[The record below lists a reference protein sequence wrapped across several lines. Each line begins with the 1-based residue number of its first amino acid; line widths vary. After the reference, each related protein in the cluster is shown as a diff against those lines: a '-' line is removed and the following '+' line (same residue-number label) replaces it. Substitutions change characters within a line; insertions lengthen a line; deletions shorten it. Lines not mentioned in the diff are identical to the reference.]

1 MTSCTADR
9 RRRRRGLSALP
20 LSALALALLAP
31 AAHADL
37 ADEMAKMRSAPSR
50 DVPLY
55 TMQAGVAA
63 FAEGQ
68 RGQAADLFDTALTGI
83 ESMYAN
89 TENATRA
96 RSLWYEEGAKEF
108 KGEPYERAMAY
119 YYRGLLYLGAGDYEN
134 ARASFRGG
142 LLQDAFAEEQQ
153 FRSDFAMLMVL
164 EGWANQLNGDAALA
178 REAYDEAGKLRPKW
192 HKPAADANVLV
203 VAELAGSPRKLGDGI
218 GNSEIVYRRPKRT
231 PERHA
236 VLTVNGKPLALEL
249 VEDVYFQAATRGG
262 RPIDRVI
269 EGKASF
275 ASTSGEVGSVLAG
288 VASEGSLIAAANGGG
303 GGRALGA
310 VAAIGAISSILS
322 ANVKP
327 RADVRYWA
335 NLPETLH
342 VAALRLDGDPGAV
355 KVDLTDENG
364 QPVASSSLRI
374 QTFRDARGNGL
385 IWIKSRN

>member
-1 MTSCTADR
+1 MTSCTADLNQR
-9 RRRRRGLSALP
+9 RRLAMP
-20 LSALALALLAP
+20 ACALALALLAP

-37 ADEMAKMRSAPSR
+37 AAELAKARSAPAQ
-50 DVPLY
+50 DVPRYVL
-55 TMQAGVAA
+55 QAGLAA

-68 RGQAADLFDTALTGI
+68 REQSVELFDRALTGI

-89 TENATRA
+89 TESAARA

-134 ARASFRGG
+134 ARASFRSGQ
-142 LLQDAFAEEQQ
+142 LQDAFAEEDQN
-153 FRSDFAMLMVL
+153 RSDFAVLMLL
-164 EGWANQLNGDAALA
+164 EGWASQLNGNAGMARDSYAELAAF
-178 REAYDEAGKLRPKW
+178 RPKLA
-192 HKPAADANVLV
+192 PPSSGANVLV
-203 VAELAGSPRKLGDGI
+203 VAELAGSPRKVSDGI
-218 GNSEIVYRRPKRT
+218 ENSEIVYRRPKRT

-236 VLTVNGKPLALEL
+236 SVTIGGKPLALDL
-249 VEDVYFQAATRGG
+249 VEDVYYQAATRGG
-262 RPIDRVI
+262 RPIDAVI
-269 EGKASF
+269 RGKARF
-275 ASTSGEVGSVLAG
+275 AATTGEIGSVLAN
-288 VASEGSLIAAANGGG
+288 VASEGSLWAAASGGG

-310 VAAIGAISSILS
+310 VAAAGAVLSLFS

-335 NLPETLH
+335 NLPETVH
-342 VAALRLDGDPGAV
+342 VSSLRYDGDLKAV
-355 KVDLTDENG
+355 QVSLSDEQG
-364 QPVASSSLRI
+364 QPVASDSLRI

>member
-1 MTSCTADR
+1 MPAC
-9 RRRRRGLSALP
+9 
-20 LSALALALLAP
+20 ALALALLAP

-37 ADEMAKMRSAPSR
+37 AAELTKARSAPAQ
-50 DVPLY
+50 DVPRY
-55 TMQAGVAA
+55 TLQAGLAA
-63 FAEGQ
+63 LAEG
-68 RGQAADLFDTALTGI
+68 RTDHAVELFDRALTGI

-89 TENATRA
+89 TESAARA

-134 ARASFRGG
+134 ARASFRSGQ
-142 LLQDAFAEEQQ
+142 LQDAFAEEDQN
-153 FRSDFAMLMVL
+153 RSDFAVLMLL
-164 EGWANQLNGDAALA
+164 EGWASQLNGDTGMARDAYAELA
-178 REAYDEAGKLRPKW
+178 VFRPKLQA
-192 HKPAADANVLV
+192 PGAGANVLV
-203 VAELAGSPRKLGDGI
+203 VAELAGSPRKVADGI
-218 GNSEIVYRRPKRT
+218 DNSEIVYRRPKRT

-236 VLTVNGKPLALEL
+236 SLNIAGKPLALDL
-249 VEDVYFQAATRGG
+249 VEDVYYQAATRGG
-262 RPIDRVI
+262 RPIDAVI
-269 EGKASF
+269 RGKARF
-275 ASTSGEVGSVLAG
+275 AANTGDIGAVLAN
-288 VASEGSLIAAANGGG
+288 VASEGSLLAAANGGG

-310 VAAIGAISSILS
+310 VAAAGAVLSIFS

-342 VAALRLDGDPGAV
+342 VSTLRYDGNLNAV
-355 KVDLTDENG
+355 QINLTDDQG
-364 QPVASSSLRI
+364 QPVASDSLRI

>member
-1 MTSCTADR
+1 
-9 RRRRRGLSALP
+9 LSALV
-20 LSALALALLAP
+20 LALCALAP

-37 ADEMAKMRSAPSR
+37 AAEKAKLGAAPAK
-50 DVPLY
+50 DAPLY
-55 TMQAGVAA
+55 TLQAGLAA
-63 FAEGQ
+63 FAEGHQ
-68 RGQAADLFDTALTGI
+68 DQSAELFDSALTGI

-89 TENATRA
+89 TENAARA

-164 EGWANQLNGDAALA
+164 EGWANQLNGDASQA
-178 REAYDEAGKLRPKW
+178 REAYAEAGKLRPKW
-192 HKPAADANVLV
+192 HAPAANANVLI

-231 PERHA
+231 PERH
-236 VLTVNGKPLALEL
+236 VSLTINGKPQALEL

-275 ASTSGEVGSVLAG
+275 AATSGEVGSVLAN
-288 VASEGSLIAAANGGG
+288 VASEGSLISAASGGG

-310 VAAIGAISSILS
+310 VAAIGAISSMIS

-342 VAALRLDGDPGAV
+342 VATLRLDGEPGPIQV
-355 KVDLTDENG
+355 NLTDDNG
-364 QPVASSSLRI
+364 QPVAADSLRI
-374 QTFRDARGNGL
+374 RTFRDARGNGL

>member
-9 RRRRRGLSALP
+9 RVRP
-20 LSALALALLAP
+20 LAAAATLALALLAP

-37 ADEMAKMRSAPSR
+37 AAEMGKMRAAPAR

-55 TMQAGVAA
+55 TLQAGLAA

-68 RGQAADLFDTALTGI
+68 QAQSAQLFDTALTGI

-89 TENATRA
+89 SESAARA

-119 YYRGLLYLGAGDYEN
+119 YYRGLLYLGEGDYEN

-164 EGWANQLNGDAALA
+164 EGWANQLNGDTGQA
-178 REAYDEAGKLRPKW
+178 RDAYAEAGKLRPKW
-192 HKPAADANVLV
+192 QAPAAGDNVLV
-203 VAELAGSPRKLGDGI
+203 VAELGGSPRKLGDGI

-231 PERHA
+231 PERHIGIN
-236 VLTVNGKPLALEL
+236 VNGKPQTLAL

-288 VASEGSLIAAANGGG
+288 VASEGSLISAANGGG

-310 VAAIGAISSILS
+310 VAAIGAISSIIS

-342 VAALRLDGDPGAV
+342 VATLHMNGDPGDIQV
-355 KVDLTDENG
+355 SLTDDNG
-364 QPVASSSLRI
+364 QPVASDSVRI
-374 QTFRDARGNGL
+374 RTFRDARGNRL
-385 IWIKSRN
+385 IWIKSRNQ

>member
-1 MTSCTADR
+1 M
-9 RRRRRGLSALP
+9 
-20 LSALALALLAP
+20 LAP

-37 ADEMAKMRSAPSR
+37 AAEMAKARSAPAQDR
-50 DVPLY
+50 PLY
-55 TMQAGVAA
+55 TLQAGLAA

-68 RGQAADLFDTALTGI
+68 RDQSAGLFDNALNGI
-83 ESMYAN
+83 EAMYAN
-89 TENATRA
+89 TESAARA

-134 ARASFRGG
+134 ARASFRSGQ
-142 LLQDAFAEEQQ
+142 LQDAFAEEDQN
-153 FRSDFAMLMVL
+153 RSDFAVLMLL
-164 EGWANQLNGDAALA
+164 EGWASQLNGDAGMARDSYAELA
-178 REAYDEAGKLRPKW
+178 ALRPKL
-192 HKPAADANVLV
+192 PAPGSGANVLV
-203 VAELAGSPRKLGDGI
+203 VAELAGSPRKLSDGI
-218 GNSEIVYRRPKRT
+218 ENSEIVYRRPKRT

-236 VLTVNGKPLALEL
+236 SLTIGGKPLALDL
-249 VEDVYFQAATRGG
+249 VEDVYYQAATRGG
-262 RPIDRVI
+262 RPIDSVI
-269 EGKASF
+269 RGKARF
-275 ASTSGEVGSVLAG
+275 ASTTGEIGSVLAG

-310 VAAIGAISSILS
+310 VAAAGAVLSLFS

-342 VAALRLDGDPGAV
+342 VAALRFDGDLNAV
-355 KVDLTDENG
+355 QVSLTDDKG
-364 QPVASSSLRI
+364 QPVASDTLRI

>member
-9 RRRRRGLSALP
+9 ASRRRP
-20 LSALALALLAP
+20 LVPACALALALLAP

-37 ADEMAKMRSAPSR
+37 AAELARARSAPAR

-55 TMQAGVAA
+55 TLQAGLAA

-68 RGQAADLFDTALTGI
+68 QEKSADLFDTALTGI
-83 ESMYAN
+83 ESVYAN
-89 TENATRA
+89 TESAARA
-96 RSLWYEEGAKEF
+96 RSLWYEEGAKDF

-134 ARASFRGG
+134 ARASFRSG
-142 LLQDAFAEEQQ
+142 LLQDAFAEEDQH
-153 FRSDFAMLMVL
+153 RSDFAMLMLL
-164 EGWANQLNGDAALA
+164 EGWASQLNGDAGLA
-178 REAYDEAGKLRPKW
+178 RDSYAELAALRPKLQA
-192 HKPAADANVLV
+192 PAANANLLI

-231 PERHA
+231 SERHA
-236 VLTVNGKPLALEL
+236 SLSVNGKPVTLEL

-269 EGKASF
+269 EGKARF
-275 ASTSGEVGSVLAG
+275 AAATGEAGAVLAN

-303 GGRALGA
+303 GGRALGMVAAAGA
-310 VAAIGAISSILS
+310 VASLFS

-342 VAALRLDGDPGAV
+342 VAALRMDGEPGPLQV
-355 KVDLTDENG
+355 SLSDENG
-364 QPVASSSLRI
+364 QPVASDSLRI
-374 QTFRDARGNGL
+374 QTFRDARGNRL